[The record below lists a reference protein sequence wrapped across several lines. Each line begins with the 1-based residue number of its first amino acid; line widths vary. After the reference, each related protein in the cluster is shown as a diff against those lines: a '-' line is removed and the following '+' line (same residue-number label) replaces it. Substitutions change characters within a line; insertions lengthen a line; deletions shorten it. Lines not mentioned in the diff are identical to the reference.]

1 VDNIISSYIREN
13 EISLEIGR
21 LIDSFGLVGG
31 GSNAGGSRAW
41 ITSGGSSS

>member
-31 GSNAGGSRAW
+31 VQMLVGVELG
-41 ITSGGSSS
+41 